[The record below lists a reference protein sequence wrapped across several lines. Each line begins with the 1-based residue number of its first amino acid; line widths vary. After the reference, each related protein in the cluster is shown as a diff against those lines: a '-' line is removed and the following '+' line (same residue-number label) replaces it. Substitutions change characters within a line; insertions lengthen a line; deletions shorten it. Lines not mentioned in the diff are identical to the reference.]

1 MVIDDWFER
10 PGSKVL
16 RIDGRRNRTSP
27 KEIIKDL
34 FFWKKRR
41 KTRDLSLGIKDRWRV
56 RVGDALQSQ
65 ARRRVSRGSRREKR
79 VLGYT
84 GSICEE

>member
-34 FFWKKRR
+34 FF
-41 KTRDLSLGIKDRWRV
+41 G
-56 RVGDALQSQ
+56 
-65 ARRRVSRGSRREKR
+65 RREERLEIFPWELKIDGKDAWEMLCNPKR
-79 VLGYT
+79 
-84 GSICEE
+84 EEESHGGVGEKRGF